1 MKSKILSIILI
12 LVLGLFIVNYFTMI
26 ANINETQNKIDEL
39 NKLVRN
45 QKILNSQYD
54 SILDDINLRDFYIS
68 IAEDELNY
76 AYIDEIIYYDISGQ

>member
-1 MKSKILSIILI
+1 MKSKIVTIILL
-12 LVLGLFIVNYFTMI
+12 LVLGLFIVNFFTMI
-26 ANINETQNKIDEL
+26 SDINETQKKIDDL
-39 NKLVRN
+39 NIQVRN

-54 SILDDINLRDFYIS
+54 SILDDDNLHDFYIS

>member
-12 LVLGLFIVNYFTMI
+12 LVLSLFIVNYFTMI